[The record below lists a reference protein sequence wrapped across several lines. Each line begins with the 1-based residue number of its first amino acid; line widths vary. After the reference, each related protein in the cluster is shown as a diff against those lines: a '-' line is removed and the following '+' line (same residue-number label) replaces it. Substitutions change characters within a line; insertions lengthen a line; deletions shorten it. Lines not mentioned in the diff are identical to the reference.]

1 MGVNMRTRIIRVTVA
16 ALLGTV
22 GTVAASP
29 ADATYDQ
36 PEGLE
41 LVASGLDNP
50 RGITVDRGGH
60 LYVAE
65 AGRGGDALVDTPL
78 GDSEGPVCVGD
89 TGAIT
94 RIAHGR
100 VRRIVSG
107 LPSVAEAIDGACG
120 GPGFGAFATGPQG
133 VDVRGR
139 RHLAYS
145 VGLGGVPDV
154 RDLLTA
160 AAPEAAGLGTLQH
173 RRWNSVAD
181 LAEFEAATD
190 PDMEGPD
197 SNPYG
202 VVRVRN
208 RRTVAADAGGN
219 SLLEVRKNG
228 SIDTIAVFAPR
239 CVPFALG
246 PNPIPPEFN
255 PCGDQALFP
264 AQAVPTDVA
273 IDHDGHYLVT
283 TLGGFPFAPGE
294 SLVYRIDR
302 NHVGTAV
309 CSTFAPVPADGC
321 EVFADGLTA
330 LVGIDVG
337 YDGSVYV
344 VQMADNGLLAAFGG
358 DDAGSVQVLDAHTGE
373 VTRSIPGLNSPG
385 GVAVHGHHIYITN
398 RSVAPGAG
406 EVVAAH
412 TH

>member
-1 MGVNMRTRIIRVTVA
+1 MRTRIIRVGLA
-16 ALLGTV
+16 ALLGTA
-22 GTVAASP
+22 GIVAASP
-29 ADATYDQ
+29 VDAEGNHQ
-36 PEGLE
+36 PKGLK

-50 RGITVDRGGH
+50 RGVTVDRWGRV
-60 LYVAE
+60 YVAE

-78 GDSEGPVCVGD
+78 GDSDGPVCVGD

-94 RIAHGR
+94 RISQGK
-100 VRRIVSG
+100 VRRVVSG
-107 LPSVAEAIDGACG
+107 LPSVADAIDGVCG
-120 GPGFGAFATGPQG
+120 GSGFGAFATGPQG

-145 VGLGGVPDV
+145 IGLGGDPDV
-154 RDLLTA
+154 RDLVAA
-160 AAPEAAGLGTLQH
+160 AAPEAEALGTLQH
-173 RRWNSVAD
+173 RRWRNTHD
-181 LAEFEAATD
+181 LAEYEAAAD
-190 PDMEGPD
+190 PDMEGAD

-219 SLLEVRKNG
+219 TLVEVHKNG
-228 SIDTIAVFAPR
+228 SIDTLAVFAPR

-273 IDHDGHYLVT
+273 IDRDGNFLVT

-294 SLVYRIDR
+294 SLVYKVDR
-302 NHVGTAV
+302 NHVGTAT

-358 DDAGSVQVLDAHTGE
+358 DDAGSVQVLDPHTGE
-373 VTRSIPGLNSPG
+373 VTRSIVGLNAPG
-385 GVAVHGHHIYITN
+385 GVAVGQGLVYITN
-398 RSVAPGAG
+398 RSVSAGGG